1 MRLLGRFGWSTVE
14 SPLSQSVSSPRG
26 AIIVASNSG
35 VVVASK
41 PGSGKPPTVQGV
53 PEPGMCHVGRYIP
66 CGDDGVSVI
75 QDWWGRGFTL
85 VIRNIGRLKYDP
97 VRDGLDS
104 GYYCH
109 YEHVALIIPI
119 LPLPNAKPRRV
130 DKLPWRRA
138 CQVSV
143 RDLHN
148 AFKVI
153 GIGVVLQ

>member
-1 MRLLGRFGWSTVE
+1 M
-14 SPLSQSVSSPRG
+14 
-26 AIIVASNSG
+26 
-35 VVVASK
+35 
-41 PGSGKPPTVQGV
+41 VQGE
-53 PEPGMCHVGRYIP
+53 PEPGMCHLGRYIP
-66 CGDDGVSVI
+66 CGEGGVGLI
-75 QDWWGRGFTL
+75 QDWWVRGFTL
-85 VIRNIGRLKYDP
+85 AIKNIGRARYDP

-119 LPLPNAKPRRV
+119 LPMPNAKPRRV
-130 DKLPWRRA
+130 DRLPWRRA

-148 AFKVI
+148 ALKVI

>member
-1 MRLLGRFGWSTVE
+1 M
-14 SPLSQSVSSPRG
+14 
-26 AIIVASNSG
+26 
-35 VVVASK
+35 
-41 PGSGKPPTVQGV
+41 VQGE
-53 PEPGMCHVGRYIP
+53 PEPGMCHIGRYIP
-66 CGDDGVSVI
+66 CGDGGVGLI
-75 QDWWGRGFTL
+75 QDWWVRGFTL
-85 VIRNIGRLKYDP
+85 AIKNIGRARYDP

-119 LPLPNAKPRRV
+119 LPMPSKPRRV

-143 RDLHN
+143 RDIHN
-148 AFKVI
+148 AFKAI

>member
-1 MRLLGRFGWSTVE
+1 
-14 SPLSQSVSSPRG
+14 
-26 AIIVASNSG
+26 
-35 VVVASK
+35 
-41 PGSGKPPTVQGV
+41 
-53 PEPGMCHVGRYIP
+53 MCHLGRYIP
-66 CGDDGVSVI
+66 CGEDGVSVI

-85 VIRNIGRLKYDP
+85 VIRNIGRLRYDP

-109 YEHVALIIPI
+109 YEHVALIIPV
-119 LPLPNAKPRRV
+119 LPVPNAKPRRV
-130 DKLPWRRA
+130 DRLPWRRA